1 MNIKMII
8 LNTFIQRSEIN
19 ILKLIN
25 SIHIILEDKIIKD
38 IYLDENIKVD
48 QSEYSKK
55 IINEKEIEQ
64 INTILKTYKSYVEDS
79 NDSFLEGLTQSV
91 KSSKIIQ
98 IVNKI

>member
-1 MNIKMII
+1 
-8 LNTFIQRSEIN
+8 
-19 ILKLIN
+19 
-25 SIHIILEDKIIKD
+25 LEDKIIKD

>member
-1 MNIKMII
+1 MII